1 MRGLAF
7 YIAAITVFLAT
18 ANASLA
24 AAYIAPVPTGL
35 GGPNSAPAYSE
46 TPQPVQAAPIA
57 APVQAAPAAT
67 PVQPL
72 AMEQPAPA
80 PVAAPIRVV
89 PHAAPAAPV
98 TASPRFVV
106 PAPVMRQAEPEPVMQ
121 APVQAI
127 APQPVAE
134 TAPIAASVPVA
145 VQVET
150 PAQPALEQANQ
161 YDLISV
167 NNARRR
173 PTPAVIEPAY
183 TSRLTLEQVLLDA
196 YKYNPRIKAERE
208 RQKGTDEQV
217 AEAVSGFRPS
227 AVANYERGR
236 ARTPSLFG
244 GDDNY
249 GTTINKSLRVEQ
261 PIFRGGGTM
270 ASYQAAKQRVKA
282 GQFRLKAV
290 EQQVMFETIAAYMDV
305 VQSQS
310 ILAIARNNE
319 SVLREQLKASQ
330 DRFDVG
336 EVTRTDVAQS
346 EARLSNASAQVIL
359 AEGDLI
365 SAIAELENLI
375 DKKPEAAL
383 STPSRMPVLPASLKE
398 SLQIA
403 QGANPDLLQSVH
415 IEKASKYDIRRN
427 VASILPQ
434 VSLVGALNRQE
445 GLGAFGP
452 TSNEQ
457 DAITLNFTIPL
468 YQSGAEYARIR
479 QAKAVRSQRQFEAMN
494 TRLTVDA
501 VVTQSWEGLETA
513 IATITARRDQIK
525 AAEVALDGVK
535 QEQEYGART
544 VLDVLD
550 AEQELFIARSNLVRA
565 ERDRV
570 VAVFGL
576 LQALGQLTPE
586 NLNLGVESYD
596 PKENLDRVKWLPI
609 GF

>member
-7 YIAAITVFLAT
+7 YIAAITAFLAS
-18 ANASLA
+18 ANASMA
-24 AAYIAPVPTGL
+24 NAYIAPVPVGL
-35 GGPNSAPAYSE
+35 GGPADAPAYHE
-46 TPQPVQAAPIA
+46 TA
-57 APVQAAPAAT
+57 APVRAEPAPQPEPVAA
-67 PVQPL
+67 QPL
-72 AMEQPAPA
+72 AISPPPE
-80 PVAAPIRVV
+80 PVAAQ
-89 PHAAPAAPV
+89 
-98 TASPRFVV
+98 
-106 PAPVMRQAEPEPVMQ
+106 PVM
-121 APVQAI
+121 
-127 APQPVAE
+127 PQ
-134 TAPIAASVPVA
+134 PIAASVPA
-145 VQVET
+145 TVQVEM
-150 PAQPALEQANQ
+150 PAIEQANE
-161 YDLISV
+161 YDMISLRAARER
-167 NNARRR
+167 NAAS
-173 PTPAVIEPAY
+173 AVPVAVPAY

-196 YKYNPRIKAERE
+196 YNNNPRIKAERE

-244 GDDNY
+244 GKDNY

-261 PIFRGGGTM
+261 PIFRGGGTV

-290 EQQVMFETIAAYMDV
+290 EQQVMFETIAAYMDI
-305 VQSQS
+305 VQAQS

-383 STPSRMPVLPASLKE
+383 ANPSRMPVLPASLRE

-403 QGANPDLLQSVH
+403 SAANPDLLQSVH
-415 IEKASKYDIRRN
+415 TEKAAKYDIRRN

-452 TSNEQ
+452 TTNEQ

-468 YQSGAEYARIR
+468 YQSGAEYARVR
-479 QAKAVRSQRQFEAMN
+479 TAKAVRSQRQFEAMN

-501 VVTQSWEGLETA
+501 VVTQSWEALETA

-535 QEQEYGART
+535 QEQLYGART

-576 LQALGQLTPE
+576 LQSLGQLTPE
-586 NLNLGVESYD
+586 NLNLGIDNYD